1 MVENDEKWYTQRGSR
16 LHGPYSQATVHRYL
30 LLGRIKN
37 SDRVSKDGAM
47 WEPITQVPELIP
59 EELLDMNSDF
69 GWKNYLQTREQ
80 IDERQGKGNIS
91 ETGVVQERR
100 VADRTEDSILNKLRE
115 DWSKALN
122 VAPIQRDKVSY
133 LPASLFGITLAVV
146 LILILV
152 NTTSIF

>member
-16 LHGPYSQATVHRYL
+16 LDGPYSKATIHRYL
-30 LLGRIKN
+30 MLGRIKN
-37 SDRVSKDGAM
+37 SDRVSKDGTI

-69 GWKNYLQTREQ
+69 GWRKYLRAREQ
-80 IDERQGKGNIS
+80 VDERRPVIGS
-91 ETGVVQERR
+91 ESEVVEERR
-100 VADRTEDSILNKLRE
+100 AADISGESVLSKLRQ
-115 DWSKALN
+115 DWTRAVN
-122 VAPIQRDKVSY
+122 AQPIRGEKINY

-152 NTTSIF
+152 NTTSFF

>member
-16 LHGPYSQATVHRYL
+16 LHGPYSRATIHRYL

-47 WEPITQVPELIP
+47 WEPITQVPQLIP
-59 EELLDMNSDF
+59 EELLDMHSDF
-69 GWKNYLQTREQ
+69 GWKNYLQAREQ
-80 IDERQGKGNIS
+80 VDERQRAEVCEPVIV
-91 ETGVVQERR
+91 EERR
-100 VADRTEDSILNKLRE
+100 VADGTVDSILNRLRE
-115 DWSKALN
+115 DWTKALN
-122 VAPIQRDKVSY
+122 VAPIQRDKVNY